1 MIWIVIGKMI
11 IMPNVGIVSAW
22 SWWSCWVATPR
33 IARVTAL
40 QYAVAPV
47 ILSLTMTVAI
57 GFAICDDYNNNVSLI
72 VSPAAVHIEFVA
84 LTRPPRRD
92 VE

>member
-1 MIWIVIGKMI
+1 
-11 IMPNVGIVSAW
+11 
-22 SWWSCWVATPR
+22 
-33 IARVTAL
+33 
-40 QYAVAPV
+40 
-47 ILSLTMTVAI
+47 MTVAI